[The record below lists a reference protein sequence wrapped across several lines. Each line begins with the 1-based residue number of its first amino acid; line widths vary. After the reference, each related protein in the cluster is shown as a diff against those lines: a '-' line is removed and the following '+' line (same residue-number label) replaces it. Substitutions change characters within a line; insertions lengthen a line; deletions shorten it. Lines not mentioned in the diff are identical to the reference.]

1 LAVADYQNYF
11 GGSAPIAAAVRPV
24 PSPGNSQ
31 SLPPV
36 EKPPTVARTVEKQ
49 PMVARTSK
57 RLDAVTPATPLKT
70 LTQPAELASPGEFVF
85 APSAAPVRKKAIAS
99 IVEPEAAVPVA
110 AAPIRTAKKQ
120 VVGETIPVP
129 VETIP
134 VPVVRFQPRSSVQKT
149 VSLDVSSTTKRRS
162 LIVAAPVSEPKE
174 PVQTTETPMTREPA
188 VAETETRVAERSVPP
203 VASAPEAAP
212 AREVA
217 STPEVTPAPT
227 PEVVSTPPIEPA
239 PSVEPVP
246 AIEPAPAVDPT
257 PVVARAP
264 EKVTQ
269 VTRPEPAAVNNE
281 AMPAPAQINT
291 TEVPEYPNSTMVAEG
306 VRPPLT
312 TSSFLPANP
321 ESYCF
326 RCGVQCNGGCTP
338 GGPGW
343 WASRPIP
350 WEVYAQGEYI
360 GPARLAHVPIYRLR
374 VDDRISF
381 VFRLSGQVAGQPYK
395 LNVRDHIQV
404 MSQSAPEV
412 VNRELIVQPDG
423 TVTLPYLGQVRVAG
437 STIEDLTNQLDDL
450 YKKHMK
456 DPRISVT
463 PLVLNSNLEEL
474 RMSVDRR
481 YGTGGLGT
489 DARVSPDGTVQLPAI
504 GAVPAQGLT
513 LDELE
518 REVKTRYAMIV
529 EGLEVTPI
537 LLDRAPRFLYV
548 VGEVRVPGRFE
559 MTGPTTVMQAIALA
573 GSWNVGAQL
582 DHVVIFRRDENW
594 RLMATRVNVKSS
606 LLFKKPC
613 PGGEIWLR
621 DSDIVLVPKSPILCA
636 DDVINLV
643 FTRGIY
649 GVFPMTAQLN
659 FSKLSTL

>member
-1 LAVADYQNYF
+1 LAVSDYENYF
-11 GGSAPIAAAVRPV
+11 RWIAPIAAAVRPV
-24 PSPGNSQ
+24 ASPAVPQ
-31 SLPPV
+31 SSPPA
-36 EKPPTVARTVEKQ
+36 ERQPTVAL
-49 PMVARTSK
+49 PGK
-57 RLDAVTPATPLKT
+57 RLDAVTSATPLT
-70 LTQPAELASPGEFVF
+70 ATEQPAASQPRDIAF
-85 APSAAPVRKKAIAS
+85 APSTTTFHKPAPVVVA
-99 IVEPEAAVPVA
+99 EPLSNNPVA
-110 AAPIRTAKKQ
+110 ATPIRSDEKATTEIVAGPQSETTAPAVEKKA
-120 VVGETIPVP
+120 
-129 VETIP
+129 
-134 VPVVRFQPRSSVQKT
+134 SSDVA
-149 VSLDVSSTTKRRS
+149 SLTKSRS
-162 LIVAAPVSEPKE
+162 LVVAAPIEETNKPAEPTVASNTPE
-174 PVQTTETPMTREPA
+174 PVEA
-188 VAETETRVAERSVPP
+188 ETRVAERSPAP
-203 VASAPEAAP
+203 VEN
-212 AREVA
+212 
-217 STPEVTPAPT
+217 TPAPA
-227 PEVVSTPPIEPA
+227 PEVA
-239 PSVEPVP
+239 Q
-246 AIEPAPAVDPT
+246 T
-257 PVVARAP
+257 PVVAPAP
-264 EKVTQ
+264 TVGEAAEMERVPVVAQ
-269 VTRPEPAAVNNE
+269 VQKPVAKLADEP
-281 AMPAPAQINT
+281 MPAPANPKT
-291 TEVPEYPNSTMVAEG
+291 LDVPEYPASTTIAEG
-306 VRPPLT
+306 VHPPLT

-326 RCGVQCNGGCTP
+326 RCGVQCPNGCNP
-338 GGPGW
+338 GGAGW

-360 GPARLAHVPIYRLR
+360 GPARLAHVPVYRLR

-381 VFRLSGQVAGQPYK
+381 VFRLSGAVAGQPYK
-395 LNVRDHIQV
+395 LNVRDHILIQ
-404 MSQSAPEV
+404 SLSAPEV
-412 VNRELIVQPDG
+412 VNRELIIQPDG
-423 TVTLPYLGQVRVAG
+423 TVTLPLLGQIRVAG
-437 STIEDLTNQLDDL
+437 SSIEDVTKQLDEL
-450 YKKHMK
+450 YKKQMK

-463 PLVLNSNLEEL
+463 PLVLNSNLDEL

-513 LDELE
+513 LEELE

-594 RLMATRVNVKSS
+594 RLMATKVNVKSS

-649 GVFPMTAQLN
+649 GVFPMTANLN
-659 FSKLSTL
+659 FAKLSTL